1 MVSFLF
7 KNNSNAYWEKNEWSR
22 KHGYSRPLD
31 TYFILQWVSSLTLDI
46 GFFGFLTH
54 FVSDY
59 TTSVSESASLQAD
72 WTEFRNTAQVPWWIS
87 WNAVIMFGLSGL
99 VKTLSVTTSLID
111 TEDLA
116 VKQQQVPR
124 SQTYIKRFG
133 IPVIDSYTGICN
145 ICRVKVAK
153 TTRHCKLCNKCI
165 DTMDHH
171 CKWLNCCIGK
181 KNYRVFLSL
190 VACSF
195 LALTW
200 YLYTAFYVTYIG
212 FYRKNVFL
220 VHALRLFSVQDIN
233 DDING
238 FFYICMALVLVVTLL
253 AMISFIAI
261 TKLFVFH
268 MQLVKLNMTTI
279 EYLNRRPVYYED
291 NYSEYTSEEDEDE
304 GHSKRYKSRFM
315 RLVTHKLRR
324 TWMIVA
330 RNGYQKLNNTNTH
343 IKRPAC
349 LPSFNNTNT
358 INPASSSLLP
368 ERDTPLD
375 MEDFLAT
382 KTIRP
387 VIIDEQEIDI
397 DMTLLSEKRL
407 PSTSKISRILDISE
421 EEALLQ
427 TRQNMHQN

>member
-1 MVSFLF
+1 
-7 KNNSNAYWEKNEWSR
+7 
-22 KHGYSRPLD
+22 
-31 TYFILQWVSSLTLDI
+31 
-46 GFFGFLTH
+46 
-54 FVSDY
+54 
-59 TTSVSESASLQAD
+59 
-72 WTEFRNTAQVPWWIS
+72 
-87 WNAVIMFGLSGL
+87 
-99 VKTLSVTTSLID
+99 
-111 TEDLA
+111 
-116 VKQQQVPR
+116 
-124 SQTYIKRFG
+124 
-133 IPVIDSYTGICN
+133 
-145 ICRVKVAK
+145 
-153 TTRHCKLCNKCI
+153 
-165 DTMDHH
+165 
-171 CKWLNCCIGK
+171 
-181 KNYRVFLSL
+181 
-190 VACSF
+190 
-195 LALTW
+195 
-200 YLYTAFYVTYIG
+200 
-212 FYRKNVFL
+212 
-220 VHALRLFSVQDIN
+220 
-233 DDING
+233 
-238 FFYICMALVLVVTLL
+238 
-253 AMISFIAI
+253 
-261 TKLFVFH
+261 
-268 MQLVKLNMTTI
+268 MTTI

-343 IKRPAC
+343 IKRPSC

-421 EEALLQ
+421 DEALLQ
-427 TRQNMHQN
+427 IRQNMHQN

>member
-1 MVSFLF
+1 
-7 KNNSNAYWEKNEWSR
+7 
-22 KHGYSRPLD
+22 
-31 TYFILQWVSSLTLDI
+31 
-46 GFFGFLTH
+46 
-54 FVSDY
+54 
-59 TTSVSESASLQAD
+59 
-72 WTEFRNTAQVPWWIS
+72 
-87 WNAVIMFGLSGL
+87 
-99 VKTLSVTTSLID
+99 
-111 TEDLA
+111 
-116 VKQQQVPR
+116 
-124 SQTYIKRFG
+124 
-133 IPVIDSYTGICN
+133 
-145 ICRVKVAK
+145 
-153 TTRHCKLCNKCI
+153 
-165 DTMDHH
+165 
-171 CKWLNCCIGK
+171 
-181 KNYRVFLSL
+181 
-190 VACSF
+190 
-195 LALTW
+195 
-200 YLYTAFYVTYIG
+200 
-212 FYRKNVFL
+212 
-220 VHALRLFSVQDIN
+220 
-233 DDING
+233 
-238 FFYICMALVLVVTLL
+238 MALVLVVTLL